1 MPASLSIP
9 PAVEADYPELV
20 AAGRAAFQADKERYG
35 EGPSI
40 YEDPSFLLPLLA
52 GGDGVVRKMVAD
64 GKTIGVIITFAT
76 GPDTRRL
83 GCLCLPPEE
92 QNRGYGTEAIRL
104 LEAAYPD
111 TKCWTLDTPA
121 DNVRNRHFYE
131 KNGYRVVGKT
141 DNETGPKLVLFEK
154 RL

>member
-9 PAVEADYPELV
+9 PAAEADYPELA
-20 AAGRAAFQADKERYG
+20 AAGRAAFQADKTRYG

-40 YEDPSFLLPLLA
+40 YENPSFLLPLLA
-52 GGDGVVRKMVAD
+52 GGGGVVRRMVAD
-64 GKTIGVIITFAT
+64 GQTVGVIITFAT

-92 QNRGYGTEAIRL
+92 QGKGYGTQAIRL

-111 TKCWTLDTPA
+111 TKVWTLDTPA
-121 DNVRNRHFYE
+121 DSARNRHFYE
-131 KNGYRVVGKT
+131 KNGYRIVGEA